1 MKNFFIWLSVTLILV
16 ILFHVIFPSLN
27 TQNNGCR
34 EYKLMLKENISS
46 VITKKYIDTVNHNF
60 KTIEFFDIDGN
71 KVDKILLEE
80 YGKMYQ
86 IINVGDSL
94 IKKPEDDMYTI
105 ISNGN
110 FKRLRFNNFCKN
122 KNQ

>member
-1 MKNFFIWLSVTLILV
+1 MKSKIKFLLIPA
-16 ILFHVIFPSLN
+16 IFGSNLIN
-27 TQNNGCR
+27 SCIHSKDEYGCR

-71 KVDKILLEE
+71 KVAKILLEE

-94 IKKPEDDMYTI
+94 IKKPDDDMYTI